1 MQKGILFVLL
11 ATPLFGQITLTPS
24 PNAQWSCAGLNCTVS
39 QREAGHS
46 PFPLL
51 ITVGGSGAI
60 NLGAC
65 TGLACGK
72 IVPKI
77 CTQDLQPCSARS
89 SAPASL
95 YFVLDEFADS
105 FVRGAYTASIPVS
118 GSSGGSGTVNI
129 TVVSIAYTNA
139 IFTSPA
145 PLSGCTLGAPG
156 TWFNPGDLPICTV
169 MPPYDGSFSMPTPPH
184 TYTDQNFGGVVKA
197 LAGPNPERVVG
208 GDSVQGQINS
218 DNSLVITNNLTIG
231 EIYATSTATGAD
243 VYTGFSPIARSLSW
257 DPDDPLT
264 YYYLPWGT
272 PSIRKHNLGTG
283 ADSLIYTYP
292 GTAFDLANGGDGSV
306 NKLSYWCVAT
316 AGNNSANPLAGH
328 DRAVMIVNLS
338 TGKSYLGSSAGRLI
352 EASGQGV
359 RLCTLSKGVDTVSH
373 KMYAYVA
380 SYPQAASEVYSLQFA
395 SDNRTVTGSALV
407 DEGPVGQYESSFL
420 TTFGKNIYNGPACD
434 AISAPL
440 NLCKSAQHEDT
451 FEAPDGQQYLLTI
464 QGTLSGWGTVGYSY
478 SAFMRFNVGPSLMV
492 VDVEGGGGLVE
503 GFNICANGNCGDV
516 HEACALKAPVCV
528 VGTDG
533 DPTMPAWNITNA
545 ATSGGNINLTLQAV
559 PSIATGDSV
568 MVNGVAGCT
577 NANGVTNN
585 VIVSGGTVTLPGKT
599 CNAAWQPPV
608 TGAGILKNVG
618 PAADAGHQDELMLFD
633 FTQINQKLLKV
644 VRLAKTR
651 GVTLANLNSYFTQ
664 NHPVISMDGS
674 LVVFQ
679 SNNRIPYNVGVFSIA
694 TGYSPSGSSACSYL
708 LNATSLT
715 LGNAAS
721 SGTILVTPSVT
732 TCPVVPVS
740 SSVPWATAAAS
751 GNTVNWSVTANAGT
765 QTRNGSFT
773 IAGQT
778 VIIAQSATPAVLTM
792 TVFPNSLTFGTN
804 GSLTTTPQSVSLT
817 FAGGPG
823 PSWTATSNQ
832 ANITVL
838 PTSGI
843 GNATLQITAAGGAVG
858 VVTIAAPGVT
868 NSPQA
873 IQIQAT
879 APPPAPPFGS
889 FDTPANNTKN
899 VSAAIGVT
907 GWALDAIGISKVDIW
922 REPVG
927 SEPQGLVYVGDA
939 VFVPGARPD
948 VAGSFPTYPRANWA
962 GWGYLLLTNFLPN
975 ANGSRGSGNGIYV
988 LHALAHNLAGAS
1000 VDLGSRTIWVDNTD
1014 ATLPFGTIDTPGQG
1028 AAVFGNAYVNFGWA
1042 LTPMPGMIPLD
1053 GTTITV
1059 NVDGVTIGNPTYNQF
1074 RGDIASLFTGFANSN
1089 GAVGYMYL
1097 DTTKMTNGLH
1107 TISWNVYDNK
1117 VRGNGIGSR
1126 FFNVFNVGTGLTADL
1141 GSSEPSSIAALPDE
1155 DPSAVAPETSV
1166 EDKVISLD
1174 VEEMDRIEQRV
1185 GATSGYVVANGARQP
1200 LPVGSTLQDGVF
1212 YWQLAPVFL
1221 GEYDM
1226 VFERPGARPT
1236 HLRVMVHPKTYS
1248 TGEALVV
1255 Q

>member
-1 MQKGILFVLL
+1 M
-11 ATPLFGQITLTPS
+11 
-24 PNAQWSCAGLNCTVS
+24 
-39 QREAGHS
+39 
-46 PFPLL
+46 
-51 ITVGGSGAI
+51 
-60 NLGAC
+60 
-65 TGLACGK
+65 
-72 IVPKI
+72 
-77 CTQDLQPCSARS
+77 
-89 SAPASL
+89 
-95 YFVLDEFADS
+95 DEYTYSFAA
-105 FVRGAYTASIPVS
+105 GAYTASIPVT
-118 GSSGGSGTVNI
+118 GSAGGSGTVNI
-129 TVVSIAYTNA
+129 TVVSIAYTNP

-145 PLSGCTLGAPG
+145 PINGCTLGGLG

-208 GDSVQGQINS
+208 GDSVQGTINS
-218 DNSLVITNNLTIG
+218 DNSLVGTNNLTNG
-231 EIYATSTATGAD
+231 DAYATSTATGAD
-243 VYTGFSPIARSLSW
+243 VYTGFSAVDRSGSW

-264 YYYLPWGT
+264 YYYLPWASPT
-272 PSIRKHNLGTG
+272 IRKHNLGTG
-283 ADSLIYTYP
+283 ADSLVYTYP
-292 GTAFDLANGGDGSV
+292 GTTFDLTNGGDGSV
-306 NKLSYWCVAT
+306 NKLRYWCVFT
-316 AGNNSANPLAGH
+316 EGTDSAHPTAGH
-328 DRAVMIVNLS
+328 DRALMIVNLS
-338 TGKSYLGSSAGRLI
+338 TGKSYGGSYAGKLI
-352 EASGQGV
+352 EASGQNA
-359 RLCTLSKGVDTVSH
+359 RLCTLSKGVDTVTH
-373 KMYAYVA
+373 KMYAYLG
-380 SYPQAASEVYSLQFA
+380 SYYKAASEVYSLQFA
-395 SDNRTVTGSALV
+395 SDNVTVSGSALV
-407 DEGPVGQYESSFL
+407 DEGPLGQYETAFL
-420 TTFGKNIYNGPACD
+420 TVFGQNVYSGPGCD
-434 AISAPL
+434 SVAAAL
-440 NLCKSAQHEDT
+440 NLCKSAVHEDT
-451 FEAPDGQQYLLTI
+451 FEAPDGQQYLLTLY
-464 QGTLSGWGTVGYSY
+464 GTVSGWLTVGSSY
-478 SAFMRFNVGPSLMV
+478 SAFMRFNAGPTLMV
-492 VDVEGGGGLVE
+492 VDVEGGGGLVA
-503 GFNICANGNCGDV
+503 GFNFCSNGNCGGA
-516 HEACALKAPVCV
+516 HEGCALKAPVCV

-545 ATSGGNINLTLQAV
+545 ATSGVNINLTVEAV

-585 VIVSGGTVTLPGKT
+585 VIVSGATVILPGKT
-599 CNAAWQPPV
+599 CNAVWMPPV
-608 TGAGILKNVG
+608 TGAGILKNVA
-618 PAADAGHQDELMLFD
+618 PAADPGHQDELMLFD

-651 GVTLANLNSYFTQ
+651 AVTLANVNSYYTQ

-679 SNNRIPYNVGVFSIA
+679 SNNRIPYNVGVFSVA

-721 SGTILVTPSVT
+721 SGTILVTPSAS
-732 TCPVVPVS
+732 TCPAVAVS
-740 SSVPWATAAAS
+740 SSVPWAVVSAS
-751 GNTVNWSVTANAGT
+751 GNTVNWSVAANAGT
-765 QTRNGSFT
+765 QSRNGSFT
-773 IAGQT
+773 VAGQT
-778 VIIAQSATPAVLTM
+778 VTIAQSATPAVLTM

-804 GSLTTTPQSVSLT
+804 GTLTTTPQSVSLT

-823 PSWTATSNQ
+823 PSWTATSGQ
-832 ANITVL
+832 ANITVS

-843 GNATLQITAAGGAVG
+843 GNVTLQITAEGGAVG
-858 VVTIAAPGVT
+858 VVTITATGVT

-873 IQIQAT
+873 IEILAS
-879 APPPAPPFGS
+879 APPPAAPFGS

-899 VSAAIGVT
+899 VAAAIGVT

-927 SEPQGLVYVGDA
+927 SEPQGLVYIGDA

-948 VAGSFPTYPRANWA
+948 VASSFPTYPRANRA

-1000 VDLGSRTIWVDNTD
+1000 LDLGSRTIWVDNTE

-1089 GAVGYMYL
+1089 GAVGYFYL

-1117 VRGNGIGSR
+1117 TRGNGIGSR
-1126 FFNVFNVGTGLTADL
+1126 FFNVFNVGTGLNVAP
-1141 GSSEPSSIAALPDE
+1141 SPSEPNSMTAPEE
-1155 DPSAVAPETSV
+1155 DSSAVAQETSPV
-1166 EDKVISLD
+1166 EDRVISLD
-1174 VEEMDRIEQRV
+1174 VEEMDRIEQPV
-1185 GATSGYVVANGARQP
+1185 GATSGYVVANGGRQP
-1200 LPVGSTLQDGVF
+1200 LPIGSTLTGGVF

-1221 GEYDM
+1221 GEYNL
-1226 VFERPGARPT
+1226 VFERPGASPT
-1236 HLRVMVHPKTYS
+1236 HLRVTVHPKTYS
-1248 TGEALVV
+1248 TGEAQVV